1 MAEENTEFEEAQ
13 GEADSNFMFFL
24 ERQDINQSIFCVIYN
39 WCVVSNHCF
48 PNKKE
53 SLRAKIDS
61 SNTASVY
68 AKQEQDFGARFFFVR
83 VYPKLG
89 QRIQLS
95 PCWMSFFFAN

>member
-61 SNTASVY
+61 SNTASAY
-68 AKQEQDFGARFFFVR
+68 AK
-83 VYPKLG
+83 
-89 QRIQLS
+89 
-95 PCWMSFFFAN
+95 